1 MPAKKS
7 EITKLAAAIAKA
19 SKAKRSTK
27 KKRTWEQRT
36 YPTSKYYRTY
46 HERNDAS
53 KALYGESYRKA
64 TDEQKKAR
72 EAAHMVGRGRYRF
85 GRNMAKQINQAGLVA
100 RAAAPYAQQ
109 AYSMYSGGGLYT
121 GHGLY
126 SAASTSAVQGNSLI
140 DGMGKSIPQ
149 FGTIG
154 DETGALVVQHSE
166 FLADVYALPWTNS
179 TTPTLTF
186 QNTDY
191 SINPGLTRTF
201 PFLSQVASNFEEYE
215 MVQLMFTYV
224 PKLSSNLSSSDGQV
238 GTVLMYTDYNPDD
251 PKKTSKQQMMQS
263 YGTSNGRV
271 VDSVLHGVE
280 CDPTKLKGDGHKF
293 VRVRGTTASLDDYD
307 AGRFQ
312 IAVMNTPFE
321 LADQV
326 IGELHVSYTC
336 LLRKP
341 RVFSLYGFTLDK
353 DEYFITSDGPS
364 YDSGVVTTSGQFNS
378 IGTSLAINAGQ
389 GSLQVTFPASFA
401 GMVRIAYH
409 KDNKNQLLGNTLDG
423 SVNYKYSGNISIVEA
438 FPDNIDYADKSIRAP
453 YDTRDTTREQFELV
467 VRVEQAESGVD
478 NKVTVST
485 RYGNATDPSQ
495 PCATFLQ
502 IERYNNFEQ
511 DTVQTFS

>member
-27 KKRTWEQRT
+27 KKRTWEQRN
-36 YPTSKYYRTY
+36 YPASKYYRTY
-46 HERNDAS
+46 HERNDSS

-64 TDEQKKAR
+64 TDEQRKAR
-72 EAAHMVGRGRYRF
+72 TAANMVGRGKYRF
-85 GRNMAKQINQAGLVA
+85 GRNLAKQINQAGMVA
-100 RAAAPYAQQ
+100 RAAAPLARE
-109 AYSMYSGGGLYT
+109 AYSAYAGAGMYTGRGMYSAPAGAGI
-121 GHGLY
+121 
-126 SAASTSAVQGNSLI
+126 QGNSLI
-140 DGMGKSIPQ
+140 DGLGKSVPE
-149 FGTIG
+149 FGTVG

-179 TTPTLTF
+179 TTPELTF

-191 SINPGLTRTF
+191 AINPGLTRTF

-251 PKKTSKQQMMQS
+251 DKKTSKQQMMQA

-321 LADQV
+321 LSNQV
-326 IGELHVSYTC
+326 IGELHVSYTV

-353 DEYFITSDGPS
+353 DEWFIQSGSDNMHL
-364 YDSGVVTTSGQFNS
+364 DSTIQMGQYNS
-378 IGTSLAINAGQ
+378 IGAQLTLEDYGVIV
-389 GSLQVTFPASFA
+389 LTLPASFS
-401 GMVRIAYH
+401 GTVRCAYH
-409 KDNKNQLLGNTLDG
+409 KDANGTLGNVLDNG
-423 SVNYKYSGNISIVEA
+423 DEYRLSGNCTLVRA
-438 FPDNIDYADKSIRAP
+438 FPTEVTTADGNMRSPNLGA
-453 YDTRDTTREQFELV
+453 DAGREQMELI

-478 NKVTVST
+478 NIIKLMSRST
-485 RYGNATDPSQ
+485 GAIGTGVATDVETLVQ
-495 PCATFLQ
+495 L
-502 IERYNNFEQ
+502 ERYNNFEQ
-511 DTVQTFS
+511 DSVQTYS